1 MGVCYVFF
9 STMGISQLSPLIC
22 VVMALFIV
30 TPEPARD
37 SPSKLANPAAP
48 APKVPA
54 TKLLG

>member
-1 MGVCYVFF
+1 
-9 STMGISQLSPLIC
+9 MGISQLSPLIC

-37 SPSKLANPAAP
+37 SPSKLANPAVP